1 MSADRLLLLWDVDGT
16 LVRGAADA
24 HGRALELATAEAIGL
39 DVPRVQEID
48 PGGRTDREIIR
59 VLAEHAGVPPEDFAR
74 HADPV
79 IARAEALYEETVEA
93 DLTHC
98 VLPGVPDALTE
109 LSADDRL
116 VMGIVTGNIR
126 RVAELK
132 LGSAG
137 LAHHIDFDCGG
148 YGGEHED
155 RALLPG
161 LARRRAGAVHSDG
174 SEWERERTVVIG
186 DTPRDIACARAD
198 GCLVIGIATGPHPA
212 EALAAADAVAEH
224 AGELVELVSRLA
236 SG

>member
-1 MSADRLLLLWDVDGT
+1 MAVADLLLLWDVDGT
-16 LVRGAADA
+16 LVRGAAEA
-24 HGRALELATAEAIGL
+24 HGRALERATAEAIGL
-39 DVPRVQEID
+39 DVPRVDQID

-59 VLAEHAGVPPEDFAR
+59 VLAEHAGVAPEDFAK

-93 DLTHC
+93 DLSHC

-109 LSADDRL
+109 LAADDRL

-132 LGSAG
+132 LDSAG

-155 RALLPG
+155 RSVLPA
-161 LARRRAGAVHSDG
+161 LARSRAAAVHANG
-174 SEWERERTVVIG
+174 TEWQRERTVVIG
-186 DTPRDIACARAD
+186 DTPRDISCARAD

-224 AGELVELVSRLA
+224 AGELAGLLA
-236 SG
+236 DFR

>member
-1 MSADRLLLLWDVDGT
+1 MSTDRLLLLWDVDGT

-24 HGRALELATAEAIGL
+24 HGRALELATAEAIGRE
-39 DVPRVQEID
+39 VPRVQEID

-59 VLAEHAGVPPEDFAR
+59 VLAEHAGVAPGDFAR
-74 HADPV
+74 HSDPV

-109 LSADDRL
+109 LADDDRI

-137 LAHHIDFDCGG
+137 LAHHIDFNCGG

-155 RALLPG
+155 RRLLPG
-161 LARRRAGAVHSDG
+161 LARARAAALHGAG
-174 SEWERERTVVIG
+174 SEWPRERTVVIG

-212 EALAAADAVAEH
+212 EALTAADAVASH
-224 AGELVELVSRLA
+224 AGELAAFVA
-236 SG
+236 TIAD